1 MNFQQFCENISD
13 GQKIV
18 AKESLLLT
26 YTNTK
31 GEVFSISPDDIK
43 SFLLFI
49 LEDFD
54 TIYERWESVPTKKSE
69 INNYEEKSY
78 REIYKLADSDDLKV
92 IASGGKSQTKS
103 LTKLI
108 SKIIAYVVGEDYI
121 SLEEN
126 TFFSKEKISKAIDKW
141 DLIYFDDK
149 NSGGLSI
156 NDLNFKNEFYSWM
169 ISKGLSERTARSYST
184 TAISFSDK
192 YLNQIGL
199 KKSTLYSLSLNEV
212 KNTLDLLKK
221 IPDWLDRDQKGNNM
235 YSSAINK
242 LAEFLSEKG
251 NALPLPK
258 PFLLLAGISG
268 TGKSRFVRE
277 QAKATGHIDETY
289 CLVSVRPD
297 WHEPS
302 DLLGYT
308 TRLNNNAEYVTTDV
322 LQFIVKAWKAI
333 AETGVQIAENKTA
346 GHRNDLQAIP
356 PYWLC
361 LDEMN
366 LAPVEQ
372 YFADYLSIL
381 ETREWEWKGDEF
393 IYQCRPLLKASVI
406 KLLSP
411 DKQNALCTSLEL
423 DPTSALWLEFSEN
436 GIGIPFNL
444 LVAGTV
450 NMDETTHGFSRKV
463 IDRAL
468 SFDFGDFFPND
479 FDEYFSPTI
488 IPKKLSY
495 PIYSSAAK
503 SKDRLPAID
512 ADGKK
517 SIAFLQSLNTV
528 LGNTPFKLAYRALN
542 ELLLSVISHQPE
554 NDEALQAAWDDFL
567 MCKLLPRIEGDS
579 DKLAQHDIDE
589 SLLIKLSGILK
600 ENLSAIWNQPNA
612 RQDFYREKQQDGET
626 IMIACRSRAKI
637 DWMQNK
643 LAQSGFTSFWP

>member
-108 SKIIAYVVGEDYI
+108 SKIIAYLVGEDYI

-149 NSGGLSI
+149 KAGGLSI
-156 NDLNFKNEFYSWM
+156 NKLNFKNEFYSWM

-251 NALPLPK
+251 NALSLPK

-277 QAKATGHIDETY
+277 QAEATGSRQETY

-308 TRLNNNAEYVTTDV
+308 TRLNNNAEYVITDV
-322 LQFIVKAWKAI
+322 LQFIVKAWKTI
-333 AETGVQIAENKTA
+333 AETGVQIAGNKTS
-346 GHRNDLQAIP
+346 GNRNDLQAIP

-381 ETREWEWKGDEF
+381 ETREWEWADDAF
-393 IYQCRPLLKASVI
+393 TYQCDPLLKASVI
-406 KLLSP
+406 QSLSDDKRNELCKKL
-411 DKQNALCTSLEL
+411 KL
-423 DPTSALWLEFSEN
+423 DPTSALWLEFSKH

-479 FDEYFSPTI
+479 FNEYFSPTVAS
-488 IPKKLSY
+488 KKLTY
-495 PIYSSAAK
+495 PIYSSAVK
-503 SKDRLPAID
+503 NKERLPVID
-512 ADGKK
+512 ADGKA
-517 SIAFLQSLNTV
+517 SIQFLHALNTV
-528 LGNTPFKLAYRALN
+528 LDNTPFKLAYRALN

-554 NDEALQAAWDDFL
+554 DEMQLQAVWDDFL

-637 DWMQNK
+637 EWMQNK

>member
-1 MNFQQFCENISD
+1 M
-13 GQKIV
+13 
-18 AKESLLLT
+18 
-26 YTNTK
+26 
-31 GEVFSISPDDIK
+31 
-43 SFLLFI
+43 
-49 LEDFD
+49 
-54 TIYERWESVPTKKSE
+54 
-69 INNYEEKSY
+69 
-78 REIYKLADSDDLKV
+78 
-92 IASGGKSQTKS
+92 
-103 LTKLI
+103 
-108 SKIIAYVVGEDYI
+108 
-121 SLEEN
+121 
-126 TFFSKEKISKAIDKW
+126 
-141 DLIYFDDK
+141 
-149 NSGGLSI
+149 
-156 NDLNFKNEFYSWM
+156 
-169 ISKGLSERTARSYST
+169 
-184 TAISFSDK
+184 
-192 YLNQIGL
+192 
-199 KKSTLYSLSLNEV
+199 
-212 KNTLDLLKK
+212 
-221 IPDWLDRDQKGNNM
+221 
-235 YSSAINK
+235 NK

>member
-1 MNFQQFCENISD
+1 MSLQEKFQIITKSWVSATKQGFTNNPIANLLRKELKKEIEDIVSQFDLNYDVEASAGAGNWANVPWVSILNPKITSTTQAGIYPVYLFKADGSGIYLSLNQGTTKPAKKWGKKGAEERAEYVKKQLLSKIIGLENWGVKDIDLQADTTLGKSYEKPSVIAKYYAADSIPSD
-13 GQKIV
+13 EILKNDLY
-18 AKESLLLT
+18 SLL
-26 YTNTK
+26 K
-31 GEVFSISPDDIK
+31 F
-43 SFLLFI
+43 
-49 LEDFD
+49 
-54 TIYERWESVPTKKSE
+54 
-69 INNYEEKSY
+69 Y
-78 REIYKLADSDDLKV
+78 REIEGMEFEMQDIPA
-92 IASGGKSQTKS
+92 
-103 LTKLI
+103 
-108 SKIIAYVVGEDYI
+108 
-121 SLEEN
+121 
-126 TFFSKEKISKAIDKW
+126 KEK
-141 DLIYFDDK
+141 L
-149 NSGGLSI
+149 SG
-156 NDLNFKNEFYSWM
+156 
-169 ISKGLSERTARSYST
+169 
-184 TAISFSDK
+184 
-192 YLNQIGL
+192 
-199 KKSTLYSLSLNEV
+199 
-212 KNTLDLLKK
+212 
-221 IPDWLDRDQKGNNM
+221 PDRDTT
-235 YSSAINK
+235 
-242 LAEFLSEKG
+242 
-251 NALPLPK
+251 PLPK

-277 QAKATGHIDETY
+277 QAEATGSREKTY

-308 TRLNNNAEYVTTDV
+308 TRLNGEAGYVTTDV

-381 ETREWEWKGDEF
+381 ETREWEWADDEF
-393 IYQCRPLLKASVI
+393 TYQCDPLLKASVI
-406 KLLSP
+406 QSLSDDKRNELCKKL
-411 DKQNALCTSLEL
+411 KL

-479 FDEYFSPTI
+479 FNEYFSPTVAS
-488 IPKKLSY
+488 KKLTY
-495 PIYSSAAK
+495 PIYSSAVK
-503 SKDRLPAID
+503 NKERLPVID
-512 ADGKK
+512 ADGKA
-517 SIAFLQSLNTV
+517 SIQFLHALNTV
-528 LGNTPFKLAYRALN
+528 LDNTPFKLAYRALN

-554 NDEALQAAWDDFL
+554 DEMQLQAVWDDFL

-612 RQDFYREKQQDGET
+612 RQDFYREKHQDGET

>member
-1 MNFQQFCENISD
+1 MSLQEKFQIITKGWVAAKKEGFTNNPIANLLRKELKKEIENIVSQFDSNYKVEASAGAGNWASVPWVSILNPKITSTTQEGIYPVYLFKADGSGFYLSLNQGTTIPAKKLGKKVAEERAEYIKKQLLEKVFGLEGWGGKDINLTASTSLGKSYEKPSIIARYYSADSIPSD
-13 GQKIV
+13 EILKSDLN
-18 AKESLLLT
+18 SLL
-26 YTNTK
+26 N
-31 GEVFSISPDDIK
+31 I
-43 SFLLFI
+43 
-49 LEDFD
+49 
-54 TIYERWESVPTKKSE
+54 
-69 INNYEEKSY
+69 Y
-78 REIYKLADSDDLKV
+78 REIEGVELEMQDV
-92 IASGGKSQTKS
+92 QTK
-103 LTKLI
+103 
-108 SKIIAYVVGEDYI
+108 
-121 SLEEN
+121 
-126 TFFSKEKISKAIDKW
+126 EKSSVADNNAI
-141 DLIYFDDK
+141 
-149 NSGGLSI
+149 
-156 NDLNFKNEFYSWM
+156 
-169 ISKGLSERTARSYST
+169 
-184 TAISFSDK
+184 
-192 YLNQIGL
+192 
-199 KKSTLYSLSLNEV
+199 
-212 KNTLDLLKK
+212 
-221 IPDWLDRDQKGNNM
+221 
-235 YSSAINK
+235 
-242 LAEFLSEKG
+242 
-251 NALPLPK
+251 PLPK

-277 QAKATGHIDETY
+277 QAEATGSREETY

-308 TRLNNNAEYVTTDV
+308 TRLNNNAGYVTTDV

-333 AETGVQIAENKTA
+333 AETGVQIAGNKTA
-346 GHRNDLQAIP
+346 GHRDDLQAIP

-381 ETREWEWKGDEF
+381 ETREWEWADDEF
-393 IYQCRPLLKASVI
+393 TYQCDPLLKASVI
-406 KLLSP
+406 QSLSD
-411 DKQNALCTSLEL
+411 DKRNELCENLKL
-423 DPTSALWLEFSEN
+423 DPTSALWLEFSKH

-479 FDEYFSPTI
+479 FDDYFSPTVAL
-488 IPKKLSY
+488 KKLSY
-495 PIYSSAAK
+495 PIYSSAVK
-503 SKDRLPAID
+503 NKERLPAID
-512 ADGKK
+512 ADGKA
-517 SIAFLQSLNTV
+517 SIQFLHALNTV
-528 LGNTPFKLAYRALN
+528 LDNTPFKLAYRALN

-554 NDEALQAAWDDFL
+554 DEIQLQAVWDDFL

-600 ENLSAIWNQPNA
+600 ENLSAIWNEPNA
-612 RQDFYREKQQDGET
+612 RPDFYREKQQDGAT
-626 IMIACRSRAKI
+626 IMIDCRSRAKI

>member
-1 MNFQQFCENISD
+1 MSLQEKFQIIAKGWVAATKEGFTNNPIANLLRKELKKEIENIV
-13 GQKIV
+13 GQ
-18 AKESLLLT
+18 
-26 YTNTK
+26 
-31 GEVFSISPDDIK
+31 
-43 SFLLFI
+43 
-49 LEDFD
+49 FD
-54 TIYERWESVPTKKSE
+54 S
-69 INNYEEKSY
+69 NYEVE
-78 REIYKLADSDDLKV
+78 
-92 IASGGKSQTKS
+92 ASAGAGNWANVPWVSI
-103 LTKLI
+103 LNP
-108 SKIIAYVVGEDYI
+108 KI
-121 SLEEN
+121 
-126 TFFSKEKISKAIDKW
+126 T
-141 DLIYFDDK
+141 
-149 NSGGLSI
+149 
-156 NDLNFKNEFYSWM
+156 
-169 ISKGLSERTARSYST
+169 ST
-184 TAISFSDK
+184 TQEGIYPV
-192 YLNQIGL
+192 YLFKADG
-199 KKSTLYSLSLNEV
+199 SGFYLSLNQGTTSPAKKWGKKVAEERAEYI
-212 KNTLDLLKK
+212 KKQLLKK
-221 IPDWLDRDQKGNNM
+221 IPGLEYWGVKDINLKANTSLGKSYEKPSVIARYYSTDSVPSDEILKNDLYSLLKFYREIEGIELEMQDIPTKG
-235 YSSAINK
+235 K
-242 LAEFLSEKG
+242 LSVADNSTI
-251 NALPLPK
+251 PLPK

-277 QAKATGHIDETY
+277 QAIATGSREETY

-322 LQFIVKAWKAI
+322 LRFIVKAWKAI
-333 AETGVQIAENKTA
+333 AETGVQIAGNKTA
-346 GHRNDLQAIP
+346 GHRDDLQAIP

-381 ETREWEWKGDEF
+381 ETREWEWVDDKFTYE
-393 IYQCRPLLKASVI
+393 CKPLLKDSVI
-406 KLLSP
+406 TSLSP
-411 DKQNALCTSLEL
+411 DRQNKLCAELGL
-423 DPTSALWLEFSEN
+423 DPVSELWLEFCQH

-479 FDEYFSPTI
+479 FDDYFSPTI

-495 PIYSSAAK
+495 PIYSHAAK
-503 SKDRLPAID
+503 SQSRLPKID
-512 ADGKK
+512 VDGKK

-528 LGNTPFKLAYRALN
+528 LDNTPFKLAYRALN

-554 NDEALQAAWDDFL
+554 DEIQLQAVWDDFL

-589 SLLIKLSGILK
+589 SLIIKLSRILSTT
-600 ENLSAIWNQPNA
+600 LHDIWNEPTGLSNA
-612 RQDFYREKQQDGET
+612 RPDFHREKQQGGTT
-626 IMIACRSRAKI
+626 IIIACRSRAKI
-637 DWMQNK
+637 EWMQNK

>member
-1 MNFQQFCENISD
+1 MLKDLRDFKTKEPIVNEREFSDYRIPKALKDQLSQVLGPLGYGFDFYTSFSATDKRSIDKVNNDKVRNYALIPNQYFNYACKMYDFSTELFKYLSIFDKVRSFSKLLTGNAIDIENAIKSNQSIRSLFDNDSD
-13 GQKIV
+13 ITLFSKFIDNEDDKFRMGSKKLINKDGPRGAKDCFGSVILKEINLPDASSSVFGELVYDLCQNPDLYRSLFEHHKSMDVTLAIQSDKND
-18 AKESLLLT
+18 AKE
-26 YTNTK
+26 
-31 GEVFSISPDDIK
+31 
-43 SFLLFI
+43 FI
-49 LEDFD
+49 
-54 TIYERWESVPTKKSE
+54 
-69 INNYEEKSY
+69 
-78 REIYKLADSDDLKV
+78 
-92 IASGGKSQTKS
+92 
-103 LTKLI
+103 
-108 SKIIAYVVGEDYI
+108 
-121 SLEEN
+121 
-126 TFFSKEKISKAIDKW
+126 
-141 DLIYFDDK
+141 
-149 NSGGLSI
+149 
-156 NDLNFKNEFYSWM
+156 
-169 ISKGLSERTARSYST
+169 
-184 TAISFSDK
+184 
-192 YLNQIGL
+192 
-199 KKSTLYSLSLNEV
+199 
-212 KNTLDLLKK
+212 
-221 IPDWLDRDQKGNNM
+221 
-235 YSSAINK
+235 
-242 LAEFLSEKG
+242 
-251 NALPLPK
+251 PLPK

-277 QAKATGHIDETY
+277 QAEATGSRQETY

-308 TRLNNNAEYVTTDV
+308 TRLNNNAEYVITDV
-322 LQFIVKAWKAI
+322 LQFIVKAWKTI
-333 AETGVQIAENKTA
+333 AETGVQIAGNKTS
-346 GHRNDLQAIP
+346 GNRNDLQAIP

-381 ETREWEWKGDEF
+381 ETREWEWEDDEF
-393 IYQCRPLLKASVI
+393 TYQCDPLLKASVI
-406 KLLSP
+406 QSLSD
-411 DKQNALCTSLEL
+411 DKRNELCERLEL
-423 DPTSALWLEFSEN
+423 DPTSALWLEFSKH

-479 FDEYFSPTI
+479 FNEYFSPTVAS
-488 IPKKLSY
+488 KKLTY
-495 PIYSSAAK
+495 PIYSSAVK
-503 SKDRLPAID
+503 NKERLPVID
-512 ADGKK
+512 ADGKA
-517 SIAFLQSLNTV
+517 SIQFLHALNTV
-528 LGNTPFKLAYRALN
+528 LDNTPFKLAYRALN
-542 ELLLSVISHQPE
+542 ELLLSVISLQPE
-554 NDEALQAAWDDFL
+554 NDEALQAVWDDFL

>member
-1 MNFQQFCENISD
+1 MLIDLRDIEIKKPIVNEHEFSDYRIPKVLKDQLSQTLGKFGYGFDFYTSFSATDKRSIDKINNDKVRNYALIPNQYFNYACEMYYFATELFKYLSIFDNVRNFSKLLSGDAVNI
-13 GQKIV
+13 K
-18 AKESLLLT
+18 
-26 YTNTK
+26 NTINSNQSIRDFFDNDTDVTLFSKFIDNTDDKFRMGSKRLINDK
-31 GEVFSISPDDIK
+31 GEPRGAKDCFGSVILKEINLPDASSSVFGELVYDLCQNPD
-43 SFLLFI
+43 LYRALF
-49 LEDFD
+49 EHH
-54 TIYERWESVPTKKSE
+54 ESVDVT
-69 INNYEEKSY
+69 
-78 REIYKLADSDDLKV
+78 LAVQS
-92 IASGGKSQTKS
+92 
-103 LTKLI
+103 
-108 SKIIAYVVGEDYI
+108 
-121 SLEEN
+121 
-126 TFFSKEKISKAIDKW
+126 
-141 DLIYFDDK
+141 DK
-149 NSGGLSI
+149 N
-156 NDLNFKNEFYSWM
+156 D
-169 ISKGLSERTARSYST
+169 A
-184 TAISFSDK
+184 
-192 YLNQIGL
+192 
-199 KKSTLYSLSLNEV
+199 KKF
-212 KNTLDLLKK
+212 
-221 IPDWLDRDQKGNNM
+221 I
-235 YSSAINK
+235 
-242 LAEFLSEKG
+242 
-251 NALPLPK
+251 PLPK

-322 LQFIVKAWKAI
+322 LRFIVKAWKAI
-333 AETGVQIAENKTA
+333 AESDVQITGKITS

-381 ETREWEWKGDEF
+381 ETREWEWADDEF
-393 IYQCRPLLKASVI
+393 TYQCYPLLNASVI
-406 KLLSP
+406 QSLP
-411 DKQNALCTSLEL
+411 DDKRNELCKNLEL
-423 DPTSALWLEFSEN
+423 DPTSALWLEFSKH

-479 FDEYFSPTI
+479 FDDYFSPTI

-495 PIYSSAAK
+495 PIYSHAAK
-503 SKDRLPAID
+503 SQSRLPKID
-512 ADGKK
+512 VDGKK

-528 LGNTPFKLAYRALN
+528 LDNTPFKLAYRALN

-554 NDEALQAAWDDFL
+554 DEIQLQAVWDDFL

-589 SLLIKLSGILK
+589 SLLIKLSRILSTT
-600 ENLSAIWNQPNA
+600 LHDIWNEPTDLSSA
-612 RQDFYREKQQDGET
+612 RPDFYREKQQGGAT
-626 IMIACRSRAKI
+626 IIIACRSRAKI
-637 DWMQNK
+637 EWMQNK